1 MKVIRWAI
9 RSYMPWMHR
18 GILLS
23 CIGIFVIVVALS
35 FVVMTGKIVQCERS
49 MNQLI

>member
-23 CIGIFVIVVALS
+23 CIGIDVIVVDLS
-35 FVVMTGKIVQCERS
+35 F
-49 MNQLI
+49 